1 MDIPSTTEAATVS
14 QTARTKLSDNF
25 DTFLVLL
32 TAQLQNQDPL
42 SPMDS
47 SEFTQQLVQFSQVE
61 QQISTN
67 DNLETLIAQQSAAA
81 AALPLS
87 YLGKAALIASN
98 RATLFEEGS
107 ARWSYAFEN
116 EPASVTLSV
125 KDSSGRIVYTESGVA
140 ASGAHNFTWDGTKSN
155 GGIAAPGV
163 YTLSVVALNDAGQAV
178 ATDVNVMELVTGV
191 DFTSGTP
198 RIVTSSGAHD
208 LEDVLGLLEAS

>member
-1 MDIPSTTEAATVS
+1 MDIPSATDATTAS

-87 YLGKAALIASN
+87 YLGKAALLASN
-98 RATLFEEGS
+98 RATLEEGG
-107 ARWSYAFEN
+107 ARWSYAFES
-116 EPASVTLSV
+116 EPASVTLTV
-125 KDSSGRIVYTESGVA
+125 KDASGRIVYTESGVA
-140 ASGAHNFTWDGTKSN
+140 ESGVHNFTWDGTKAS
-155 GGIAAPGV
+155 GGTAAPGV

-178 ATDVNVMELVTGV
+178 ASEINVMELVTGV
-191 DFTSGTP
+191 DFTTGTP

-208 LEDVLGLLEAS
+208 LEDVLGLLNAS